1 MAQSRHSLVSRLG
14 PCTEDD
20 IYGVKNLPAIGRCD
34 CPKRTSRSHPLQ
46 RLNKPINAA
55 FASVLKLR
63 LNPTTAADVSDVTGS
78 VSCET
83 ANIVKM

>member
-1 MAQSRHSLVSRLG
+1 MA
-14 PCTEDD
+14 
-20 IYGVKNLPAIGRCD
+20 NLASVLP
-34 CPKRTSRSHPLQ
+34 PEHQKREARKKVTSDRARSKGLAGETVADSVYQ

-55 FASVLKLR
+55 FATVLKLR